1 MPRNQFT
8 FYRSFFDSIEKLRT
22 NAEKLQAYRAI
33 CQYALYEK
41 PPEPEA
47 IKASAQAVFYIAQPI
62 LDTARK
68 RSRTI
73 MTDNNLSQ
81 QDKEKE

>member
-8 FYRSFFDSIEKLRT
+8 FYRSFFDSIEKLPT
-22 NAEKLQAYRAI
+22 KSAKLQAFRAI
-33 CQYALYEK
+33 CQYALDEES
-41 PPEPEA
+41 PQANELN
-47 IKASAQAVFYIAQPI
+47 ASAAAVFSIAQPI

-73 MTDNNLSQ
+73 VTDNNLCQ
-81 QDKEKE
+81 QDKE